1 MHTPNDGY
9 SVSSAD
15 LSTHSSDIAQM
26 AEEID
31 LLMQRMKGKLTNL
44 QASWSGKG
52 ANQYAALNAEWAK
65 AQTKVRTALSEIG
78 VAVGSAGTAYAQVE
92 ADVVKAFTTS
102 A

>member
-15 LSTHSSDIAQM
+15 LGTHSSDIAQM

-31 LLMQRMKGKLTNL
+31 LLMQRMKGKLANL
-44 QASWSGKG
+44 QSNWTGKG

-92 ADVVKAFTTS
+92 ADVVKAFTPS

>member
-1 MHTPNDGY
+1 MHTPTDGY
-9 SVSSAD
+9 SVNSAD
-15 LSTHSSDIAQM
+15 LGTHSSDIAQM

-31 LLMQRMKGKLTNL
+31 LLMQRMKGKLTTL
-44 QASWSGKG
+44 QASWTGKG
-52 ANQYAALNAEWAK
+52 ANQYAALNAEWTK
-65 AQTKVRTALSEIG
+65 AQTKVRTALGEIG